1 MEQNRNFKGIE
12 RYESLLKTICDQKND
27 YQFEEEIFTEE
38 KEWKECLE
46 EKEWEGCLG
55 IACVLSVIEGI
66 NPSLP
71 SLSKHLG
78 IFNNKNLQMAFERL
92 KINGVFGN
100 RLNVKKDPLLNG
112 NGVNI
117 GWHTAAERER
127 NAWCNIAGIAGGFA
141 GVVDEIKNES

>member
-78 IFNNKNLQMAFERL
+78 IFNNKNLQNLFKFL
-92 KINGVFGN
+92 FSKTYDFFTIFISLITFNCIF
-100 RLNVKKDPLLNG
+100 LLVYN
-112 NGVNI
+112 
-117 GWHTAAERER
+117 
-127 NAWCNIAGIAGGFA
+127 F
-141 GVVDEIKNES
+141 